1 MQVVRLL
8 TVAAFAGSSRHLPIS
23 PIHLAS
29 NGCWVWLVAARTNS
43 TLQGTVNILLWACE
57 TQTHTTG
64 LGQRRG
70 MELRS
75 TERGWKRL
83 WWWWGDGP
91 TAQKPMQS
99 IALSINCNLGNENLW
114 NYSQANTSSCACSCL
129 HSSCKI
135 QKFKPSWEKSCVS
148 SFLHAC
154 TWIHAYTVC
163 PTIH

>member
-1 MQVVRLL
+1 MAAGFGLL
-8 TVAAFAGSSRHLPIS
+8 
-23 PIHLAS
+23 
-29 NGCWVWLVAARTNS
+29 
-43 TLQGTVNILLWACE
+43 LQGQTVHLRTRKTSSSGPARL
-57 TQTHTTG
+57 THTPQG
-64 LGQRRG
+64 LGQTRG

-75 TERGWKRL
+75 TERGWKQL

-99 IALSINCNLGNENLW
+99 ITISINCHLENEDFW
-114 NYSQANTSSCACSCL
+114 NYSKANTSSCVCSCL

-135 QKFKPSWEKSCVS
+135 QQFKPSWEKCCVS

-154 TWIHAYTVC
+154 TWIHVYTVIIIIIIDNFCIALFSGVPRLTVC